1 MLILEKLERIEA
13 KIKKNG
19 KIFDLELEEEI
30 EELKDEV
37 EELEEEVEELKND
50 KEELEGEVE
59 ALEGEVEALK
69 MLKGRSNG
77 AF

>member
-19 KIFDLELEEEI
+19 KIFDLELEAELSEI
-30 EELKDEV
+30 KDEV
-37 EELEEEVEELKND
+37 EELEEEVEELKD
-50 KEELEGEVE
+50 EVEELEEEVE